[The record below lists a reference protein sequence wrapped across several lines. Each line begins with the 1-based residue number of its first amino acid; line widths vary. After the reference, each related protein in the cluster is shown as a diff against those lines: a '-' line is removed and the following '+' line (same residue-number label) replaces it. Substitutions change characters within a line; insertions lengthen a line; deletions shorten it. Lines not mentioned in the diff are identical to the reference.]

1 MSEKVDEMLALLAVT
16 AGGKGRVWIDEL
28 ESWPIHTHLQFA
40 GHGTASSEMMELLG
54 LETAQKDLVLSLA
67 SRTAAEAFCHHLSGT
82 LLHRQRVNGILML
95 VKLSA
100 VNHLI
105 AIMATDQAEQFF
117 QKGDKKM
124 SEPDSSMQNTE
135 KSHDYGLII
144 VAVNRGYTEEV
155 MKTARQA
162 GASGGTIIRSR
173 LANAEQAEDF
183 YGMQLD
189 SEKEL
194 LVMLVS
200 SSSRNA
206 ILDAINSEYGLR
218 SPAQSVIMAIPVEK
232 AFKI

>member
-1 MSEKVDEMLALLAVT
+1 
-16 AGGKGRVWIDEL
+16 
-28 ESWPIHTHLQFA
+28 
-40 GHGTASSEMMELLG
+40 
-54 LETAQKDLVLSLA
+54 
-67 SRTAAEAFCHHLSGT
+67 
-82 LLHRQRVNGILML
+82 
-95 VKLSA
+95 
-100 VNHLI
+100 
-105 AIMATDQAEQFF
+105 
-117 QKGDKKM
+117 M